1 MSVQETSFVAGP
13 RGNKKS
19 APKADIVGLTVA
31 LLLKPGFSL
40 FINAFPGFNYIVLVL
55 KPRIRVLKRGTKLR
69 LKFVRVLSAV
79 QAGKPCTHPP
89 CRDSFCPGF
98 MRNEA
103 IVFRDLAAVK

>member
-40 FINAFPGFNYIVLVL
+40 FINAFPGFNYIVLML
-55 KPRIRVLKRGTKLR
+55 KSRIRVLKPRTKLR

-79 QAGKPCTHPP
+79 QRAESGKALHTSPLFETRSVRELCAGRP
-89 CRDSFCPGF
+89 SFSG
-98 MRNEA
+98 
-103 IVFRDLAAVK
+103 I